1 MRVCTIIA
9 RNYWAHARVLASC
22 LAEHHPDVVLN
33 VLVID
38 GDEETV
44 RAATREGFDVVL
56 PDAIGIEDDE
66 FRKMAA
72 IYDILELS
80 TAVKPWLLRSLLK
93 DHNEPVVYLDPDIEI
108 FAPISEAAEIADER
122 GIVLTPHTLESLPHD
137 GYEPSELTILG
148 SGTYNLGFIAVGR
161 GSFGFLDW
169 WADHLSRDGLI
180 SKEEGMFVDQR
191 WVDLA
196 PSLFDVYISRDPG
209 WNVAYWNLAQRPIT
223 RFGSRLEAAGRPLR
237 FFHYSGFDPDRPR
250 LSLFQGENPRVRLED
265 HPVVAEMCERYAK
278 RLIDAGY
285 RAHSRIVYRYA
296 HTPGGL
302 ALDQTARRLYRR
314 ELVKAERSGSP
325 PPPNPFGPGARDDF
339 ESWLRDPAGSH
350 GVTRYLRALHADRP
364 ALQVE
369 YPDLDGI
376 GGRAFLWWALTHG
389 VKNGDVLPRLIEPET
404 IDGVRRAPGVN
415 VAGYLRAEDGIGE
428 AGRLLVEALGEA
440 GVEYTVR
447 TYANTDSRQ
456 QADVPASTASELDP
470 HGIDLICVNADQLH
484 FFLEDVPEFR
494 ANRYRIGVWAWEVDV
509 LPAWMARAAEHVDE
523 IWTYS
528 AHAAHAIRAATAKP
542 VHVVPPPILR
552 PRARPLERA
561 ELGLPEGFLF
571 LFAFDLAS
579 ILERKNPAAVIDAFA
594 RAFSGRP
601 DVHLVIKTTGGD
613 RHPEALRA
621 VQEAASARPNVIVRD
636 GYITREEH
644 QALLGACDA
653 FVSLHRAEGF
663 GLNLAEAMALGKP
676 VIATG
681 YSGNLEFM
689 DDTNSILVPYALT
702 PVPDGCDP
710 YATAER
716 SGGGI
721 SSARARWAEPDVDAA
736 ARSMRAIV
744 DDPALAKTLGER
756 AAADIARLH
765 PPAVRALLVAD
776 LLGRVPPTVPMRAD
790 DAAATASEE
799 APPAEDVLSMEAL
812 FAQVRAGAG
821 LGSPTRMV
829 RLSRRIRRL
838 MSRLTRHH
846 AEHQRRIDLAMAYKL
861 NHLLFEVDD
870 LPEVRKLIEELT
882 TRIRELDA
890 RLIKER
896 EYRRELAEELDRL
909 QRSLDPGPP
918 GEQGAR

>member
-1 MRVCTIIA
+1 MGEQREDGSVLRVCTIIA

-22 LAEHHPDVVLN
+22 LAEHHPDVVLK

-38 GDEETV
+38 GDDETML
-44 RAATREGFDVVL
+44 AATREHFDVVL
-56 PDAIGIEDDE
+56 PEAIGIEDDE

-93 DHNEPVVYLDPDIEI
+93 DDNEPVVYLDPDIEI
-108 FAPISEAAEIADER
+108 FAPITEAAETADER

-169 WADHLSRDGLI
+169 WADHLKRDGLI

-196 PSLFDVYISRDPG
+196 PGLFDVSICRDPG

-223 RFGSRLEAAGRPLR
+223 RFGNRLEAAGRPLR

-250 LSLFQGENPRVRLED
+250 LSLFQGENPRVRLDD
-265 HPVVAEMCERYAK
+265 HPVVAELCERYAK

-302 ALDQTARRLYRR
+302 ALDHTARRLYRR
-314 ELVKAERSGSP
+314 ELVAAERSGSP

-350 GVTRYLRALHADRP
+350 GVTRYLRALHTDRP
-364 ALQVE
+364 ALRVE

-389 VKNGDVLPRLIEPET
+389 VKNGDVVPRLIESVG
-404 IDGVRRAPGVN
+404 GVRRAGVN

-428 AGRLLVEALGEA
+428 AARLLIEALAEA
-440 GVEYTVR
+440 GIEYTVR
-447 TYANTDSRQ
+447 TYRNTDSRQ
-456 QADVPASTASELDP
+456 QADVPASAAMDLDA

-484 FFLEDVPEFR
+484 FFLADVPEFR
-494 ANRYRIGVWAWEVDV
+494 ADRYRIGVWAWEVDV
-509 LPAWMARAAEHVDE
+509 LPAWMARAADHVDA

-528 AHAAHAIRAATAKP
+528 AHTAHAIRAATSKP

-571 LFAFDLAS
+571 VFAFDHAS
-579 ILERKNPAAVIDAFA
+579 IVERKNPSAVIDAFA
-594 RAFSGRP
+594 RAFSGRA
-601 DVHLVIKTTGGD
+601 DVHLVIKTTGGE
-613 RHPEALRA
+613 RHPDARRAL
-621 VQEAASARPNVIVRD
+621 QEAAAAHPNVIVRD

-689 DDTNSILVPYALT
+689 DDTNSILVPYTLT

-710 YATAER
+710 YV
-716 SGGGI
+716 G
-721 SSARARWAEPDVDAA
+721 ARWAEPDVGAA
-736 ARSMRAIV
+736 ADSMRTIV
-744 DDPALAKTLGER
+744 DDPAFAKALGER

-765 PPAVRALLVAD
+765 SPAVRALLVAD
-776 LLGRVPPTVPMRAD
+776 LLGRVPPSAPSRTD
-790 DAAATASEE
+790 DAAQPDDA
-799 APPAEDVLSMEAL
+799 APDEDVLSMEAL

-838 MSRLTRHH
+838 MSRLTRHQ
-846 AEHQRRIDLAMAYKL
+846 ADHQQRIDLAIAHKV
-861 NHLLFEVDD
+861 NHLLFEADH
-870 LPEVRKLIEELT
+870 LPELRKLIEELT
-882 TRIRELDA
+882 ARIRELDA

-896 EYRRELAEELDRL
+896 EYRRELSEELDRL
-909 QRSLDPGPP
+909 QRCLDPGPP
-918 GEQGAR
+918 GEQSGR